1 MINVPKQIEYWQNGA
16 IADLESAGILIENK
30 RFVHGLF
37 FCHLSIE
44 KIIKALV
51 VKQTMEIPP
60 KSHDLFYL
68 SKLVHVE
75 LPEDKQLIVQIL
87 MKYQLEGR
95 YPEYLPDSP
104 QQNIVVEYFNQT
116 CDLLKWFKE
125 KL

>member
-1 MINVPKQIEYWQNGA
+1 MINVPKQIEYWQNSA
-16 IADLESAGILIENK
+16 MDDLETASILIEN
-30 RFVHGLF
+30 RRYIHGLF

-68 SKLVHVE
+68 SKLAHID
-75 LPEDKQLIVQIL
+75 LPEDKQLIIQVL

-95 YPEYLPDSP
+95 YPEYLPDLP
-104 QQNIVVEYFNQT
+104 QQKIVVEYLNQT
-116 CDLLKWFKE
+116 NDLLKWFKE